1 MPPKARQSRAAKAD
15 TKDSEDVSVEKLA
28 AKHWQGKSVKWAA
41 SVVDQIIEKVFGSN
55 TVHVHL
61 QWLERQQYLE
71 QFLWPHYSKG
81 RQHESVVLSC
91 MLMINEKYEQGLLTT
106 MWTIFETGESLFGN
120 LFDDVVQ
127 LIIRVLSEENV
138 CIGQVDMTSV
148 VRMAGVQFLIACFGS
163 LETECVRKQCMGLV
177 GLAIWYHMEEE
188 ARNSLLSTVPQL
200 PKFWKHTQKGF
211 KENKRVS
218 KAEAEQNCRNRD
230 FVPLLLRDLVKQ
242 SASLEHQMYCAKVLE
257 LLIDLESQLPTRRFL
272 SPLLQDFEIIEE
284 CRQRMEDVEDGLCK
298 QLLSRLDGRMQ
309 FPVTDVTGHAQ
320 SAAQVR
326 EWQLERIAR
335 WQLQAFQADGELFEP
350 IVIAS
355 AAQLGSAQSLQTL
368 LEPMGMEQVQ
378 QLAQMALVRTRSAVT
393 GEEQPREMLVR
404 SLCARMHADVLGEQK
419 MWSPYPDEQM
429 VFGKTVGMA
438 ETYGRSEAGG
448 QLGYGLLGVPK
459 LGLQYLSEQDFLKR
473 SFELLQLE
481 TAAELRAE
489 IQEAVRRMQPHEADG
504 HNEVIFEGW
513 TRMALPLSVL
523 DVVTVQRPHVGENVP
538 ARVQARLEVDLNS
551 YTDSIKAE
559 WKQVRPHDVLILLT
573 VRQSGVMRVRG
584 CQVEAVDIPEDEGSS
599 VLGFRVLLDTAQYA
613 RDISG
618 NDDVY
623 GGLNV
628 VLRRQA
634 QGSSFKPVLE
644 TLRQLADAPPAL
656 PKWLAPVVLGY
667 GDPAAVRQGD
677 EASAVFMGD
686 TFVSVKHIEESFGDY
701 GGVEVAEDVEAET
714 PMVEVEIPADTAET
728 VQVRQAGQQSSQL
741 PWLRRRKHNK
751 LLFTP
756 TQVRAIAEA
765 GRRGLT
771 LVVGPPG
778 TGKTDVAAQIVSNL
792 YHAHPQQTVL
802 LLTHSN
808 QALNQLFER
817 IVALDIEPRH
827 LLRLGH
833 GEEALDSA
841 ERFSNAGRIESFLER
856 RRELLAQVQTLADSL
871 QVPGDYRDSC
881 ESARFFYVAHV
892 RVRWDAYLRKAREF
906 PFTRYFQ
913 EQKGSNEP
921 LFPENCDEEA
931 VARACFAH
939 LERLFDEVAEIQPFE
954 LLQSAR
960 ERALYLLKRQARVVA
975 MTCTHAAMRLG
986 ELQQMGVRIGSVV
999 MEEAAQVLDVETL
1012 LPLTL
1017 SRDLERVV
1025 LIGDH
1030 NQLPPVVKSPGLRAF
1045 SRMEQSL
1052 FARLIRLG
1060 VPFVEL
1066 DCQAR
1071 ARPSIASLY
1080 RHRYR
1085 CLRDL
1090 EPLVTQGAYA
1100 RPNPGFGHVLQ
1111 FIDVA
1116 DYQGQGESEP
1126 SRYFYQNLGE
1136 AEYVVAVYQYMRLV
1150 GYSSEQV
1157 AILTTYNGQRAL
1169 INDVLARR
1177 CRPYEQ
1183 FGMPRAVS
1191 TVDQF
1196 QGQQAD
1202 FVLLSLV
1209 RTRNI
1214 GHIRDIRRLTVALSR
1229 AKLGL
1234 YVFGRRSLF
1243 EPCFELQSAMQMLL
1257 ANGDQLVLEKALSA
1271 KDTKNKN
1278 GAKKSIVI
1286 KDVEAMGKLVVEMT
1300 SF

>member
-1 MPPKARQSRAAKAD
+1 MPPKARQTRAAKAENENA
-15 TKDSEDVSVEKLA
+15 SIEKLA
-28 AKHWQGKSVKWAA
+28 AKHWQGKAVKWAA
-41 SVVDQIIEKVFGSN
+41 NVVDQILEKAVESS
-55 TVHVHL
+55 TLHTQL
-61 QWLERQQYLE
+61 QWLERHQYLE
-71 QFLWPHYSKG
+71 QYLWPNYSKG
-81 RQHESVVLSC
+81 RQADSVVISC
-91 MLMINEKYEQGLLTT
+91 MLMVNEKYEQGLLTT
-106 MWTIFETGESLFGN
+106 MWTIFETGFED
-120 LFDDVVQ
+120 LFDDAVQ
-127 LIIRVLSEENV
+127 LIVRVLNGDKV
-138 CIGQVDMTSV
+138 QIGRMDMTPV

-163 LETECVRKQCMGLV
+163 METECVRTQCMQLV
-177 GLAIWYHMEEE
+177 GLSIWHHMEEE
-188 ARNSLLSTVPQL
+188 TRGVMLRKVPQL
-200 PKFWKHTQKGF
+200 SKFWKHTQKGF
-211 KENKRVS
+211 AENKRVS
-218 KAEAEQNCRNRD
+218 KEDAEKNCRYRD
-230 FVPLLLRDLVKQ
+230 FIPLLLRDLAKQ
-242 SASLEHQMYCAKVLE
+242 CAIIEQQMYCAKVLE
-257 LLIDLESQLPTRRFL
+257 LLIDLDSQLPTRRFL
-272 SPLLQDFEIIEE
+272 NPLLQDFEIVEE
-284 CRQRMEDVEDGLCK
+284 CQQQMAETEDKLCV
-298 QLLSRLDGRMQ
+298 QLLTRLDSRIR

-320 SAAQVR
+320 SAAQMR
-326 EWQLERIAR
+326 ERQLERISR
-335 WQLQAFQADGELFEP
+335 WQLQAFQADKELFEP

-355 AAQLGSAQSLQTL
+355 TAQLGASESLQAL
-368 LEPMGMEQVQ
+368 LEPMEMEQVQ
-378 QLAQMALVRTRSAVT
+378 QLAQMALVRTRSAIT
-393 GEEQPREMLVR
+393 GEEQSREMLVR
-404 SLCARMHADVLGEQK
+404 SLCKRMHVDVLGERE
-419 MWSPYPDEQM
+419 MWSPYPDEKM
-429 VFGKTVGMA
+429 VFGKTVSMA
-438 ETYGRSEAGG
+438 EAYNRCDEEG
-448 QLGYGLLGVPK
+448 QLGYAVLDVPK

-489 IQEAVRRMQPHEADG
+489 IQEAVRRMQPREEEGMD
-504 HNEVIFEGW
+504 EVIFDGW

-523 DVVTVQRPHVGENVP
+523 DVVAVQPPRVGEQVP
-538 ARVQARLEVDLNS
+538 ARVQARLEVDLSS
-551 YTDSIKAE
+551 YTDSIKTE
-559 WKQVRPHDVLILLT
+559 WTQVRPRDVLILLA
-573 VRQSGVMRVRG
+573 VRQSGAVRVRG
-584 CQVEAVDIPEDEGSS
+584 CQVEAVDVPEDEGSS

-613 RDISG
+613 CDKNNS
-618 NDDVY
+618 NVY
-623 GGLNV
+623 GELNV

-634 QGSSFKPVLE
+634 QESSFKPVLE
-644 TLRQLADAPPAL
+644 TLRQLADAPPTL

-667 GDPAAVRQGD
+667 GDPAAVRQAKG
-677 EASAVFMGD
+677 AVFMGR
-686 TFVSVKHIEESFGDY
+686 TFVSVQHIKESFKAY
-701 GGVEVAEDVEAET
+701 AGVDVAEDVDAEA
-714 PMVEVEIPADTAET
+714 PMVEVEIPADTAGT
-728 VQVRQAGQQSSQL
+728 VQVRSVGQQSNQL
-741 PWLRRRKHNK
+741 PWLNQQKHSG
-751 LLFTP
+751 LSFTP
-756 TQVRAIAEA
+756 TQVQAIADA
-765 GRRGLT
+765 GQRGLT

-833 GEEALDSA
+833 GEESLDST

-856 RRELLAQVQTLADSL
+856 RRELLEQVQKLADSL

-892 RVRWDAYLRKAREF
+892 RVRWDAYLRKTREF
-906 PFTRYFQ
+906 PFTHYFQ
-913 EQKGSNEP
+913 EQTGT
-921 LFPENCDEEA
+921 LFPEGCDEEA
-931 VARACFAH
+931 VAHACFAY

-960 ERALYLLKRQARVVA
+960 ERALYLLKRQARVIA
-975 MTCTHAAMRLG
+975 MTCTHAAMRLS
-986 ELQQMGVRIGSVV
+986 ELQQMGMRVGSVV

-1017 SRDLERVV
+1017 SQTLERVV

-1085 CLRDL
+1085 SLGDL
-1090 EPLVTQGAYA
+1090 KPLVFQGAYA
-1100 RPNPGFGHVLQ
+1100 QPNPGFAHVLQ
-1111 FIDVA
+1111 FVDVG

-1136 AEYVVAVYQYMRLV
+1136 AEYVVAVYQYMRLI
-1150 GYSSEQV
+1150 GYSAEQV

-1169 INDVLARR
+1169 INDVLNRR

-1243 EPCFELQSAMQMLL
+1243 ESCFELQSAMQLLL
-1257 ANGDQLVLEKALSA
+1257 ANGDQLVLEKTPAA
-1271 KDTKNKN
+1271 TGTKSKATAGKKHTVVN
-1278 GAKKSIVI
+1278 G
-1286 KDVEAMGKLVVEMT
+1286 VEAMGKLVVELG
-1300 SF
+1300 FINQ

>member
-1 MPPKARQSRAAKAD
+1 MPPKARQTRATKAEND
-15 TKDSEDVSVEKLA
+15 NASIEKLA
-28 AKHWQGKSVKWAA
+28 AKHWQGKSAKWAA
-41 SVVDQIIEKVFGSN
+41 TVVDQILEKAVGSS
-55 TVHVHL
+55 TLHTQL

-71 QFLWPHYSKG
+71 QYLWPNYSKG
-81 RQHESVVLSC
+81 RQNDSTVISC

-106 MWTIFETGESLFGN
+106 MWTIFETGFEDL
-120 LFDDVVQ
+120 LDDAVQ
-127 LIIRVLSEENV
+127 LMMRVLNGDKVRVGS
-138 CIGQVDMTSV
+138 VDMMSV

-163 LETECVRKQCMGLV
+163 METESVRTQCMQLV

-188 ARNSLLSTVPQL
+188 TRGFMLRKVPQL

-211 KENKRVS
+211 VENKRVS
-218 KAEAEQNCRNRD
+218 KAEAEKNCRYRD
-230 FVPLLLRDLVKQ
+230 FIPQLLRDLAKQ
-242 SASLEHQMYCAKVLE
+242 CASLEYQMYCAKVLE
-257 LLIDLESQLPTRRFL
+257 LLVDLESQLPTRRFL
-272 SPLLQDFEIIEE
+272 NPLLQDFEIVEE
-284 CRQRMEDVEDGLCK
+284 CRQRMAVTEDELCV
-298 QLLSRLDGRMQ
+298 QLLKRLDSRIQ

-320 SAAQVR
+320 SAAQMR
-326 EWQLERIAR
+326 ERQLERISR
-335 WQLQAFQADGELFEP
+335 WQLQAFQADKELFEP

-355 AAQLGSAQSLQTL
+355 AAQLGTTDSLQAL
-368 LEPMGMEQVQ
+368 LEPMEMKQVQ
-378 QLAQMALVRTRSAVT
+378 QLARMAFVRTQSAIT
-393 GEEQPREMLVR
+393 GEEQPREMLIR
-404 SLCARMHADVLGEQK
+404 SLCNQMHVDVLGERE
-419 MWSPYPDEQM
+419 MWSPYPDEKL

-438 ETYGRSEAGG
+438 EAYNRSEEKS
-448 QLGYGLLGVPK
+448 QLGYALLDVPK

-481 TAAELRAE
+481 TAAELRTE
-489 IQEAVRRMQPHEADG
+489 IQEAVRRMQPHEEEGTD
-504 HNEVIFEGW
+504 EVIFDGW

-523 DVVTVQRPHVGENVP
+523 DVVAVQPPRVGEQVP
-538 ARVQARLEVDLNS
+538 ARVQARLKVDLSS

-559 WKQVRPHDVLILLT
+559 WTQVRPRDVLILLA
-573 VRQSGVMRVRG
+573 VRQSGAVRVRG
-584 CQVEAVDIPEDEGSS
+584 CQVESVDMPEDEGSS
-599 VLGFRVLLDTAQYA
+599 VLGFRVLLDPAQYA
-613 RDISG
+613 RDK
-618 NDDVY
+618 NNVY
-623 GGLNV
+623 GELNV

-634 QGSSFKPVLE
+634 QESSFKPVLE
-644 TLRQLADAPPAL
+644 TLRQLADSPPTL

-667 GDPAAVRQGD
+667 GDPAAVRQEKD
-677 EASAVFMGD
+677 TVFMGD
-686 TFVSVKHIEESFGDY
+686 TFISIEHIKESFTEYARVD
-701 GGVEVAEDVEAET
+701 VSEDVDTEA
-714 PMVEVEIPADTAET
+714 PMVEVEIPADTTGT
-728 VQVRQAGQQSSQL
+728 VLVRSVGQQNSKL
-741 PWLRRRKHNK
+741 PWLHQQKHNM
-751 LLFTP
+751 LSFTP
-756 TQVRAIAEA
+756 AQVQAVAEA
-765 GRRGLT
+765 GQRGLT

-833 GEEALDSA
+833 GEESLDST

-856 RRELLAQVQTLADSL
+856 RRELLEQVQALADSL

-892 RVRWDAYLRKAREF
+892 RVRWDAYLRKTREF

-913 EQKGSNEP
+913 EQKGT
-921 LFPENCDEEA
+921 LFPEGCDEEA
-931 VARACFAH
+931 VAHACFAY

-999 MEEAAQVLDVETL
+999 MEEAAQVLDIETL

-1017 SRDLERVV
+1017 SQTLERVV

-1085 CLRDL
+1085 SLGDL
-1090 EPLVTQGAYA
+1090 KPLVFQGAYA
-1100 RPNPGFGHVLQ
+1100 QPNPGFAHVLQ
-1111 FIDVA
+1111 FIDVT

-1136 AEYVVAVYQYMRLV
+1136 AEYVVAVYQYMRLI
-1150 GYSSEQV
+1150 GYSAEQV

-1169 INDVLARR
+1169 INDVLNRR

-1243 EPCFELQSAMQMLL
+1243 ESCFELQSAMQMLL
-1257 ANGDQLVLEKALSA
+1257 ANGDQLVLEKTSLA
-1271 KDTKNKN
+1271 KDTKNKAA
-1278 GAKKSIVI
+1278 AKEPIVVEG
-1286 KDVEAMGKLVVEMT
+1286 VEAMGKLVVEMA
-1300 SF
+1300 